1 MNERTLGDTTEMVL
15 DILSQDPLGP
25 SRRQAFVG
33 LTAQD
38 VSALRRL
45 HPVLRSAWSAAM
57 DRMLGHA
64 ARQPE
69 IQAALGADRST
80 TSFRAELLDQVTDL
94 TSGDYDEAWLAERIR
109 MSLQTADAGVPADW
123 IASAWSVALSE
134 ILPAVRGASAGTT
147 DSGGPPADSAQFAEG
162 VRALLKVAFL
172 DIGIML
178 HTRAHLDREAMSG
191 LRQFARTVLE
201 SVPDGIVLTDAAGR
215 IQSFNAAAERIFGID
230 RLAVSEKPFAEL
242 LHEANRSEEGVL
254 RRRLFEAGPGQRRD
268 AGGRAPPTQMTGLHA
283 DGATVPIEV
292 SFQMGA
298 LDGEP
303 VCCAA
308 VRDVSE
314 RVRAEHALR
323 RSETNF
329 RALIEGSPDAIL
341 VHREGM
347 VVYVNPGFLKLLD
360 LPNLRSMIG
369 RPVTDFL
376 GAADRRVLFPAVDDP
391 AARAARIEGAN
402 SPREVRFVRGE
413 TEVVTETREFVLDFD
428 AQPAIVM
435 VARDVTE
442 RHRLA
447 ARMYEMDRAIAVGNL
462 AAAAGHEIN
471 NPLTYI
477 LGNTH
482 FARLELRRLA
492 TQMRAGLLQRG
503 PEDVADRLDDIARA
517 LDEAQEGAV
526 RVRSTVAS
534 LRSMAR
540 RDEPVGGRFR
550 LDGVIDHA
558 VGVAWNE
565 IRHRARLER
574 QYMAVPSVFGS
585 ESRLTQVFVHLL
597 LNAAHSI
604 PEGDTDANEIR
615 IAMYS
620 DAERVYVDV
629 MDTGCGMSPESL
641 ARAFEP
647 FYTTRPPGE
656 GAGLGLTI
664 SRQIVEAGGGTLTLS
679 SEPGMGTT
687 ARLVLP
693 ATAEDDR
700 SPRMTGNLTPDC
712 PPGRILLIDD
722 EPSIASAFRHVVDDR
737 HSITTFTSAR
747 DALHR
752 LRAGET
758 WDVIFC
764 DLHMPDMTGMQFHEA
779 LTALAPALA
788 DRTVFLT
795 GGAFT
800 GEARAF
806 LRSVAN
812 PCLDKPFD
820 AALIGRLLAEFLRDG
835 PMAGGRGIP

>member
-1 MNERTLGDTTEMVL
+1 
-15 DILSQDPLGP
+15 
-25 SRRQAFVG
+25 
-33 LTAQD
+33 
-38 VSALRRL
+38 
-45 HPVLRSAWSAAM
+45 
-57 DRMLGHA
+57 
-64 ARQPE
+64 
-69 IQAALGADRST
+69 
-80 TSFRAELLDQVTDL
+80 
-94 TSGDYDEAWLAERIR
+94 
-109 MSLQTADAGVPADW
+109 
-123 IASAWSVALSE
+123 
-134 ILPAVRGASAGTT
+134 
-147 DSGGPPADSAQFAEG
+147 
-162 VRALLKVAFL
+162 
-172 DIGIML
+172 
-178 HTRAHLDREAMSG
+178 
-191 LRQFARTVLE
+191 
-201 SVPDGIVLTDAAGR
+201 
-215 IQSFNAAAERIFGID
+215 
-230 RLAVSEKPFAEL
+230 
-242 LHEANRSEEGVL
+242 
-254 RRRLFEAGPGQRRD
+254 
-268 AGGRAPPTQMTGLHA
+268 MTGLHA

-314 RVRAEHALR
+314 RVRAENALR

-329 RALIEGSPDAIL
+329 RALIEGSPDATL
-341 VHREGM
+341 VHRDGV
-347 VVYVNPGFLKLLD
+347 VVYVNPGFLKLLG
-360 LPNLRSMIG
+360 LPDLRSMIG

-376 GAADRRVLFPAVDDP
+376 CAADRRVLFPAIDDP
-391 AARAARIEGAN
+391 AARAARIESAN
-402 SPREVRFVRGE
+402 SPREVRFMRGE

-428 AQPAIVM
+428 AKAAIVM

-492 TQMRAGLLQRG
+492 TQMRAGLLQRS
-503 PEDVADRLDDIARA
+503 PLDVADRLDDIARA

-540 RDEPVGGRFR
+540 RDEPVGCRFR
-550 LDGVIDHA
+550 LDGGIDHA

-585 ESRLTQVFVHLL
+585 EGRLTQVFVHLL

-629 MDTGCGMSPESL
+629 MDTGCGMEPEAL

-664 SRQIVEAGGGTLTLS
+664 SRQIVEAAGGTLTLS

-687 ARLVLP
+687 VPAGAARFGRGRALP
-693 ATAEDDR
+693 AHR
-700 SPRMTGNLTPDC
+700 PVFPTPDC
-712 PPGRILLIDD
+712 PPGASCSSTTSR
-722 EPSIASAFRHVVDDR
+722 PSRAPFGTSWTTGTASP
-737 HSITTFTSAR
+737 TFTSAR

-764 DLHMPDMTGMQFHEA
+764 DLHMPDMTGMQFHDA
-779 LTALAPALA
+779 VRGFDPALA

-806 LRSVAN
+806 LRAVAN

-820 AALIGRLLAEFLRDG
+820 AALIGRLLSEFLRSGGSSDG
-835 PMAGGRGIP
+835 TP